1 MLQKGT
7 GNTGKNKR
15 GIGDG
20 KNLGSSLLL
29 LETELTSTLCIHT
42 RDLLSMPKS

>member
-15 GIGDG
+15 GIGAG
-20 KNLGSSLLL
+20 LFHSLSK
-29 LETELTSTLCIHT
+29 TFVT
-42 RDLLSMPKS
+42 